1 MTKLRIEASFV
12 LGLVFILVAGVS
24 GFAAAAPAF
33 SLRTTTA
40 MPNTHPPSLLLVAL
54 SVQLRRGRDDA
65 SMLRRFASSRKEDA
79 MENATSETS
88 SSSSSSNNSSGGGP
102 TTDSNSNS
110 NNNNNNNTKSSNE
123 NTTSSNPQNTEE
135 AAGANSPPQSIPR
148 LTNNPLRL
156 AVLRFGMTE
165 LRGTSRYNYQKPA
178 SGTYTCGYC
187 GAALFAATA
196 QYDSKS
202 GWPSFFMSA
211 NEQALQY
218 QRELDGRM
226 ECKCQTCDSHLGH
239 VFMDGPYEDTID
251 DKLLQERPDSD
262 PISRQQQPS
271 QKRLPRFC
279 VNGAC
284 LDFTDE

>member
-1 MTKLRIEASFV
+1 M
-12 LGLVFILVAGVS
+12 LGFGLSITSGVS
-24 GFAAAAPAF
+24 GFAAAAPEF
-33 SLRTTTA
+33 SRRTTI
-40 MPNTHPPSLLLVAL
+40 PNTNLSSPPVTGLGSVVARE
-54 SVQLRRGRDDA
+54 SRDRGYLGVP
-65 SMLRRFASSRKEDA
+65 MLRRFASSRKEDG
-79 MENATSETS
+79 MENATSEFS
-88 SSSSSSNNSSGGGP
+88 ISSSNSINSSGPATG
-102 TTDSNSNS
+102 SNS
-110 NNNNNNNTKSSNE
+110 NNDTTKSSNDDS
-123 NTTSSNPQNTEE
+123 NSSNTQNTEE